1 MGNKETTIFE
11 NIRDVFTKNRIPVKG
26 DEGVLQDILTFF
38 SSNDTTDGL
47 KHNIFVKV
55 RVVEVYQKLVEIEV
69 IEVVISDSAS
79 ECVIDLITSSVPK
92 FVKPKNINWKI
103 K

>member
-1 MGNKETTIFE
+1 MGNREASIFE
-11 NIRDVFTKNRIPVKG
+11 KFRDVFKKNRTPLKG

-55 RVVEVYQKLVEIEV
+55 RVVEVYEKLVEVEV
-69 IEVVISDSAS
+69 IEVVVSDSAS
-79 ECVIDLITSSVPK
+79 ECVIGLITDSVPK
-92 FVKPKNINWKI
+92 FINPKNINWKI

>member
-1 MGNKETTIFE
+1 MGNKEITFYDRFIGFFKKT
-11 NIRDVFTKNRIPVKG
+11 RIPNKG

-55 RVVEVYQKLVEIEV
+55 RVIEVYDKLVEIEV
-69 IEVVISDSAS
+69 ISVVISDSAS

-92 FVKPKNINWKI
+92 FVNPKNINWKI
-103 K
+103 E

>member
-1 MGNKETTIFE
+1 MGNKETTFYD
-11 NIRDVFTKNRIPVKG
+11 RFVGVFKKTRIPVKG

-79 ECVIDLITSSVPK
+79 DCVTELVTSSVPK
-92 FVKPKNINWKI
+92 FVNPKNINWKVE
-103 K
+103 